1 MPAFAA
7 TRTFI
12 IATLSFLVAVVIAA
26 VTLGRPAE
34 AASQQQLCRSAA
46 YECTS
51 GGYAGQSVGWAG
63 RWFGAGSASSNQ
75 YGYHNCVLYAA
86 YRLMMNGLPDPGNLG
101 SASTWND
108 RAPAGSVNGTPA
120 VGAIAQWE
128 RGHVAYVEEV
138 RADGIVTSDDNYG
151 SNYTSRNFIPVGS
164 SSWPNAFIHLRDQV
178 VGPPT
183 EGQYVSHGGAV
194 YRIVGGAPLYVSNW
208 VHIGGAVAT
217 RALTDEEFS
226 KLRAIPAEGT
236 LIWGSAPGHP
246 QSGSAYR
253 ITGGA
258 PVHVTDWSR
267 VGAPPASAT
276 MVDLAAILHA
286 GEGGVWNHLRP
297 IPADGTL
304 IWGSAPGQ
312 PLHGSAY
319 RITGGAPV
327 AVTDW
332 GRIGAAPGTAQVVD
346 LAAIVNAGTGGVWDH
361 LRATPADGTLIWG
374 AAPGDAL
381 HGSVYR
387 VTGGAPVHV
396 TDWARVGAG
405 PGSAQVAD
413 LAAIVNAGTGGQWN
427 HLRAQPADGTLIWG
441 SAPGDPLD
449 GSVYRI
455 AGGAPV
461 YVSDWS
467 RVGAGPGAAQITDLA
482 AIVKAGSGGA
492 WNHLNFHPANGT
504 FLVASPTPK
513 VYRVEAG
520 VPVYVASWDA
530 FGGPQPTVGVDVAA
544 IDNAG
549 KPGVWAHL
557 KSGAPAA
564 GAPAAPTALA
574 VTAGYGQ
581 VDVAFTPGVTKG
593 SAITGYQ
600 VSVDDG
606 ATWQPATTG
615 VNPTTVTVSG
625 LANGRA
631 YPLRLRA
638 VNAAGPG
645 VSSAAVTATSKGAV
659 FTALA
664 PTRVYDSRTAG
675 AGGALAAGAPRTISV
690 AANNAVPQGA
700 VAVAYNITAADTR
713 GSGYLAVAPG
723 GTSSIPATS
732 SLNWSNA
739 GEVVA
744 NGFTVGVNSERSIAV
759 FGGGSGSTQ
768 FVVDIVGFYAPETVT
783 PAGSVFV
790 PIDPARAYDSRSAGQ
805 TALPVGSSRQVSVAA
820 GGKVPANATGVAYNL
835 TETDTAGAGFLSVA
849 PGGQSKPA
857 VSTINW
863 NGNQTMANSTT
874 VGVTN
879 GAISVFAGGSGSAH
893 FIVDVVGY
901 FVPAASAP
909 QGARFTAT
917 APVRTYDSR
926 QASGPL
932 TGGTGRITPVST
944 RDIVPAGAVAVAA
957 NLTQTGTVGVGYLAV
972 APGRAS
978 GPPPTSAINWTGD
991 QTLANG
997 MLLKSGATPEVS
1009 VYAGPSSQGVGAN
1022 YIMDVSGYFI

>member
-12 IATLSFLVAVVIAA
+12 IAALSFLVAVVIALIT
-26 VTLGRPAE
+26 VGRPAE
-34 AASQQQLCRSAA
+34 AASQQTLCRSAG

-63 RWFGAGSASSNQ
+63 RYFGAGSASSNQ

-120 VGAIAQWE
+120 VGSIAQWE

-151 SNYTSRNFIPVGS
+151 SNYTSRNFIPYGS
-164 SSWPNAFIHLRDQV
+164 SGWPNVFIHLRDQV

-183 EGQYVSHGGAV
+183 EGQYVSHAGSV

-208 VHIGGAVAT
+208 AHIGGAVAT
-217 RALTDEEFS
+217 RTLTDAEFAA
-226 KLRAIPAEGT
+226 LRTIPADGT
-236 LIWGSAPGHP
+236 LVWGSAPGHP

-253 ITGGA
+253 IVGGA
-258 PVHVTDWSR
+258 PVHVTDWAR
-267 VGAPPASAT
+267 VGGTTSSAM

-346 LAAIVNAGTGGVWDH
+346 LAAVVNAGAGGVWDH

-374 AAPGDAL
+374 AGPGDAL

-387 VTGGAPVHV
+387 VTGGAPIHV
-396 TDWARVGAG
+396 TDWSRVGGG
-405 PGSAQVAD
+405 PGAAQVAD
-413 LAAIVNAGTGGQWN
+413 LAAIVNAGKGGRWD
-427 HLRAQPADGTLIWG
+427 HLRAQPMDGTLIWG
-441 SAPGDPLD
+441 SAPGDPLH

-467 RVGAGPGAAQITDLA
+467 RVGAGPGAAQMVDLA

-492 WNHLNFHPANGT
+492 FNHLNFHPADGT
-504 FLVASPTPK
+504 FLVAWPTPK
-513 VYRVEAG
+513 VYRVQDG
-520 VPVYVASWDA
+520 VPTYVSSWDA
-530 FGGPQPTVGVDVAA
+530 FGGPQPTVGVDGAA
-544 IDNAG
+544 IDKAG
-549 KPGVWAHL
+549 QPGVWSHL

-564 GAPAAPTALA
+564 NAPAAPTSLT
-574 VTAGYGQ
+574 VVAGYAQ
-581 VDVAFTPGVTKG
+581 VDVAFTAGAANG
-593 SAITGYQ
+593 SAISGYQ
-600 VSVDDG
+600 VSLDDG
-606 ATWQPATTG
+606 ATWQPAAAGSTASS
-615 VNPTTVTVSG
+615 VVVSG

-645 VSSAAVTATSKGAV
+645 PSSERVTATAKGAV

-664 PTRVYDSRTAG
+664 PTRVYDSRTPG
-675 AGGALAAGAPRTISV
+675 AGGQLAAGAPRTIPV
-690 AANNAVPQGA
+690 AAANAIPPGA
-700 VAVAYNITAADTR
+700 VAVAYNITAADTT
-713 GSGYLAVAPG
+713 GSGYLTVAPG
-723 GTSSIPATS
+723 GTTTIPATS
-732 SLNWSNA
+732 SLNWSTS

-744 NGFTVGVNSERSIAV
+744 NGFTVGVNGDRSIAV
-759 FGGGSGSTQ
+759 FAGGSGATQ

-783 PAGSVFV
+783 PQGSVFV
-790 PIDPARAYDSRSAGQ
+790 PIDPARAYDSRTAGQ
-805 TALPVGSSRQVSVAA
+805 GALRAGAARQVPITA
-820 GGKVPANATGVAYNL
+820 GGAVPANATAVAYNL
-835 TETDTAGAGFLSVA
+835 TETETTGAGYLSVA
-849 PGGQSKPA
+849 PGGQAKPA

-863 NGNQTMANSTT
+863 KGAQTMANSTT

-879 GAISVFAGGSGSAH
+879 GAVGVFAGGSGSAH

-901 FVPAASAP
+901 FVPVATAP

-926 QASGPL
+926 QASGAL
-932 TGGTGRITPVST
+932 TGGTGRITPVSA
-944 RDIVPAGAVAVAA
+944 RNIVPTGAVAVAA

-972 APGRAS
+972 APGRAA
-978 GPPPTSAINWTGD
+978 GPPPTSAINWSGD

-997 MLLKSGATPEVS
+997 MLMKSGSTPEVS

-1022 YIMDVSGYFI
+1022 YIMDVSGYFM

>member
-7 TRTFI
+7 ARTFI

-26 VTLGRPAE
+26 VSLGRPAE
-34 AASQQQLCRSAA
+34 AASQQLCRSAA

-101 SASTWND
+101 SATTWND

-164 SSWPNAFIHLRDQV
+164 SAWPNVFIHLRDQV
-178 VGPPT
+178 VGPPV

-226 KLRAIPAEGT
+226 KLREIPADGT

-246 QSGSAYR
+246 QSGSVFR
-253 ITGGA
+253 VTGGA
-258 PVHVTDWSR
+258 PVFVTDWAR
-267 VGAPPASAT
+267 VGAGPGSAT

-286 GEGGVWNHLRP
+286 GTGGVWNHLRQ

-304 IWGSAPGQ
+304 IWGSAPG
-312 PLHGSAY
+312 
-319 RITGGAPV
+319 
-327 AVTDW
+327 
-332 GRIGAAPGTAQVVD
+332 
-346 LAAIVNAGTGGVWDH
+346 
-361 LRATPADGTLIWG
+361 
-374 AAPGDAL
+374 DAL
-381 HGSVYR
+381 HGLVYR
-387 VTGGAPVHV
+387 VTGGAPVYV
-396 TDWARVGAG
+396 TDWARVGAA

-441 SAPGDPLD
+441 SAPGDPLH

-461 YVSDWS
+461 SVSDWS

-482 AIVKAGSGGA
+482 AIVKAGSGGP
-492 WNHLNFHPANGT
+492 WNHLNFHPADGT
-504 FLVASPTPK
+504 FLVAWPTPK
-513 VYRVEAG
+513 VYRVEDG

-530 FGGPQPTVGVDVAA
+530 FGGPQPTVGVDGAA

-549 KPGVWAHL
+549 KSGVWAHL
-557 KSGAPAA
+557 KSGVPAA
-564 GAPAAPTALA
+564 DAPAAPTALA

-581 VDVAFTPGVTKG
+581 VDVAFTPGAANG
-593 SAITGYQ
+593 STITSYQ
-600 VSVDDG
+600 VSLNDG
-606 ATWQPATTG
+606 ATWQPATPG
-615 VNPTTVTVSG
+615 VNPATVTVSG
-625 LANGRA
+625 LTNGRA

-638 VNAAGPG
+638 VNAAGAG
-645 VSSAAVTATSKGAV
+645 ASSAAVTATAKGAV
-659 FTALA
+659 FTALV
-664 PTRVYDSRTAG
+664 PTRVYDSRTSG
-675 AGGALAAGAPRTISV
+675 AGGALAPGAPRTISV

-713 GSGYLAVAPG
+713 GAGYLAVAPG
-723 GTSSIPATS
+723 GTTSIPGTS

-744 NGFTVGVNSERSIAV
+744 NGFTVGVNDERSIAV
-759 FGGGSGSTQ
+759 FGGGNGSAQ

-805 TALPVGSSRQVSVAA
+805 TALPAGASRQVSVAA
-820 GGKVPANATGVAYNL
+820 GGTVPANATGVAYNL
-835 TETDTAGAGFLSVA
+835 TETDTTGAGFLSVA
-849 PGGQSKPA
+849 PGGQSTPA

-863 NGNQTMANSTT
+863 TGNQTMANSTT

-879 GAISVFAGGSGSAH
+879 GAIGVSAGGSGSAH

-926 QASGPL
+926 QASGTL
-932 TGGTGRITPVST
+932 TGGTGRITPVSA
-944 RDIVPAGAVAVAA
+944 RNIVPTGAVAVAA
-957 NLTQTGTVGVGYLAV
+957 NLTQTGTSGVGYLAV

-997 MLLKSGATPEVS
+997 MLVKSGATLEVS